1 MVGIGHSRRDHAH
14 VCSLK
19 CSGVAPPWVEKT
31 FKALEKA
38 MTKAENAETA
48 FRQALA
54 RADVSKQSLSRATS
68 RIINMGGLTR
78 VRGRK
83 AVGIE
88 R

>member
-1 MVGIGHSRRDHAH
+1 M
-14 VCSLK
+14 
-19 CSGVAPPWVEKT
+19 EKT

-38 MTKAENAETA
+38 MTKAENAEYA

-54 RADVSKQSLSRATS
+54 RADVSKQALSRATS

-83 AVGIE
+83 AVGVGE
-88 R
+88 HAM